1 MAVEAISTNRR
12 PSAPLG
18 SDEIT
23 EGDVQAEDTIDF
35 SVVVPLLNEE
45 ENLEALYSQLDQALS
60 GLGKTYEL
68 IFIDDG
74 SSDGSFAILQELA
87 QRDSH
92 VRLVQLRRNFGQTAA
107 FSAGFDCARGEV
119 IITMDAD
126 LQNDPA
132 DIPMLLE
139 RMEEGYDI
147 VSGWRVHRQDQF
159 LKRRL
164 PSKIANALISRL
176 TGVKLHDYGC
186 SLKAYR
192 RDVIKGLRLYGEM
205 HRFIP
210 ALASWM
216 GVQVAEVPVNHRAR
230 TAGRSKYG
238 LSRTIRVVLDLL
250 TVKFLLNYSTRPV
263 QVFGFLG
270 AICFGLGT
278 AIGLYLSALKI
289 FFGAGL
295 SDRPLLLLAVLL
307 VVLGVQLIIMGLLG
321 ELVVRTYFE
330 AQNKPI
336 YVLRDKPRPR
346 PVKPVDEVEDTQS
359 EPLAGEPRPLRR
371 RTIQGT

>member
-1 MAVEAISTNRR
+1 MVVEAISTNRR

-45 ENLEALYSQLDQALS
+45 ENLEALYSQLDHALS

-87 QRDSH
+87 ERDSH
-92 VRLVQLRRNFGQTAA
+92 VRLIQLRRNFGQTAA

-216 GVQVAEVPVNHRAR
+216 GVRVAEVPVNDRQR
-230 TAGRSKYG
+230 KFGKSKYG
-238 LSRTIRVVLDLL
+238 ISRTLRVFLDLI
-250 TVKFLLNYSTRPV
+250 TVRFMLSYSTRPLHI
-263 QVFGFLG
+263 FGGLG
-270 AICFGLGT
+270 LICFAAGFI
-278 AIGLYLSALKI
+278 IGLYLTFVKLALGQDI
-289 FFGAGL
+289 GT
-295 SDRPLLLLAVLL
+295 RPLLLLAVLL
-307 VVLGVQLIIMGLLG
+307 VILGVQMVSMGLLA
-321 ELVVRTYFE
+321 EMITRTYHE
-330 AQNKPI
+330 AQDKPI
-336 YVLRDKPRPR
+336 YVIREQLDGN
-346 PVKPVDEVEDTQS
+346 E
-359 EPLAGEPRPLRR
+359 
-371 RTIQGT
+371 